1 MVFHGSCG
9 DGEAARLVLFDDV
22 ERVSVTSNRH
32 IEGAVHKSPVG
43 DHEQERVNRFSER
56 SL

>member
-1 MVFHGSCG
+1 MVFHGSRG
-9 DGEAARLVLFDDV
+9 DGEAARLVLFDEV